1 MEAENLVT
9 SSYVMKVTSNGQV
22 SIPAAARNRWHTDRV
37 VVVDLGD
44 RIVMRP
50 TGDDPVRE
58 LVGKYASKGPS
69 TDQARR
75 RARAIDGETERRKTP

>member
-1 MEAENLVT
+1 MS
-9 SSYVMKVTSNGQV
+9 SSYVMKVTANGQV
-22 SIPAAARNRWHTDRV
+22 SIPAAARNRWRTDRV

-50 TGDDPVRE
+50 TSDDPVGD
-58 LVGKYASKGPS
+58 LVGKYATKGPS

-75 RARAIDGETERRKTP
+75 RTRATDAEAERRRRP